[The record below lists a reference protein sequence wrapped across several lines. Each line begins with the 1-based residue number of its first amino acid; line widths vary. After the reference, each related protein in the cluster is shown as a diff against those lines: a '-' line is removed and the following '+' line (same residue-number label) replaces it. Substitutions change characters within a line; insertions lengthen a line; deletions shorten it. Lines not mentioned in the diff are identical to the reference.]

1 MQRGMHVVVSE
12 RYKVG
17 MSDLLAQ
24 PLKSTEFLVVDV
36 ETNGKPGEECEL
48 TELGAVLVGGGEL
61 HDRWETL
68 VGVRAPLSRMIQRFT
83 GISQAMVDEAPAVEL
98 VLPELAEQLDG
109 RVLVGHNVAFD
120 RRVLRQAFAR
130 AELEWPDVPTLCTVA
145 LARRFAPLARRR
157 GLRPLAEALGIE
169 VETAHRALADAETC
183 ARVLCALLPRL
194 VVHAGTVGDAIELLK
209 AAARRPR
216 APPRGAHDRAPGACR
231 APRRRLRAAR
241 RAGRLPV
248 PQRGRPGALHRQVGV
263 AARTRARRTSS
274 PARHRRAGSRRRRR
288 SITARPRRSSARSCS
303 SSGSSRSCARRA
315 TCG

>member
-1 MQRGMHVVVSE
+1 MGDVLS
-12 RYKVG
+12 
-17 MSDLLAQ
+17 Q
-24 PLKSTEFLVVDV
+24 PLSSAEFLVVDV
-36 ETNGKPGEECEL
+36 ETNGKAGDECEL

-98 VLPELAEQLDG
+98 VLPDLAEQLEG

-130 AELEWPDVPTLCTVA
+130 AELEWPDVARAVHRRARPA
-145 LARRFAPLARRR
+145 LAPLARRR

-194 VVHAGTVGDAIELLK
+194 VVHAGTVGDAVELLK
-209 AAARRPR
+209 AAARGR
-216 APPRGAHDRAPGACR
+216 AAPAPGARSR
-231 APRRRLRAAR
+231 ARAAR
-241 RAGRLPV
+241 STASTSPGCPTSRASTSSATP
-248 PQRGRPGALHRQVGV
+248 
-263 AARTRARRTSS
+263 AARSSTSASRSPCAPARGRTSS
-274 PARHRRAGSRRRRR
+274 PARRPRAGSRRRRW
-288 SITARPRRSSARSCS
+288 STTARPPPSSARSCS
-303 SSGSSRSCARRA
+303 SSGSSRRCARRA
-315 TCG
+315 TCA